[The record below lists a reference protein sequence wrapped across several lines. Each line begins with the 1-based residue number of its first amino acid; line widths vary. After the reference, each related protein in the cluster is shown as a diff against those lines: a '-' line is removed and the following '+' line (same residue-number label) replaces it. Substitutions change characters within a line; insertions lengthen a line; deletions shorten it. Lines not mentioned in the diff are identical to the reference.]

1 MICFNYN
8 VFLENISRI
17 TLYKIYTFGGSTP
30 MPESYMILKI
40 SFCSKLFMTIF
51 TFKFPQLMM
60 NNIHVG
66 FEVGAL
72 GKLFVTQITRVV
84 SNLKVS
90 FVSVTFQ
97 VTFLVKHLVT
107 VVAFV
112 AFNSSMFRREVSRQ
126 VTHLEEVLRT
136 FLKK

>member
-1 MICFNYN
+1 
-8 VFLENISRI
+8 
-17 TLYKIYTFGGSTP
+17 
-30 MPESYMILKI
+30 
-40 SFCSKLFMTIF
+40 
-51 TFKFPQLMM
+51 MM

-72 GKLFVTQITRVV
+72 GKLFVTQIARVV
-84 SNLKVS
+84 SNLEVS
-90 FVSVTFQ
+90 FVCVTFQ

-107 VVAFV
+107 VVTFV
-112 AFNSSMFRREVSRQ
+112 PFNSSMLRREVSRQ